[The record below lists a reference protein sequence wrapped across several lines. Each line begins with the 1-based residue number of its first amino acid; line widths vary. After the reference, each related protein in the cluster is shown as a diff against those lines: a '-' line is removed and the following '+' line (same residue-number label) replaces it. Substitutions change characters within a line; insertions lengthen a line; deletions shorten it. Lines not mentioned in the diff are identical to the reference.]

1 MSAVP
6 AFAAA
11 ALVYGGQ
18 LPFVFAAGVLLYLL
32 AIAVHYALIAFEAA
46 QEAERGRLELAVLTR
61 DAELRALRAQIDPH
75 FLYNSLNSISA
86 MTSRDPAGARR
97 MCLMLGDFVFGWAK
111 PVPVSARNLRH
122 PRRDMAL
129 VAAAGPAANL
139 AMALAWGV
147 LLKIAIGQ
155 GAAEGLWLGVA
166 WMCSVGI
173 GFNLMLMALNLLPI
187 PPLDGGRVLGS
198 LLPPALS
205 AKLDRIE
212 PYGFVIIIAL
222 MALQLLGPLMSPLVA
237 AGQTL
242 IVTLLGLQ

>member
-1 MSAVP
+1 MP
-6 AFAAA
+6 
-11 ALVYGGQ
+11 G
-18 LPFVFAAGVLLYLL
+18 
-32 AIAVHYALIAFEAA
+32 
-46 QEAERGRLELAVLTR
+46 
-61 DAELRALRAQIDPH
+61 
-75 FLYNSLNSISA
+75 N
-86 MTSRDPAGARR
+86 
-97 MCLMLGDFVFGWAK
+97 FVFGWAK

>member
-1 MSAVP
+1 
-6 AFAAA
+6 
-11 ALVYGGQ
+11 
-18 LPFVFAAGVLLYLL
+18 
-32 AIAVHYALIAFEAA
+32 
-46 QEAERGRLELAVLTR
+46 
-61 DAELRALRAQIDPH
+61 
-75 FLYNSLNSISA
+75 
-86 MTSRDPAGARR
+86 
-97 MCLMLGDFVFGWAK
+97 
-111 PVPVSARNLRH
+111 
-122 PRRDMAL
+122 
-129 VAAAGPAANL
+129 
-139 AMALAWGV
+139 
-147 LLKIAIGQ
+147 
-155 GAAEGLWLGVA
+155 
-166 WMCSVGI
+166 VGI